1 MNRPLRFAIFCAIL
15 WPNSLLAQSSF
26 FTGFREWL
34 VAVIAIVLLGIMLV
48 WIRKLQRQIKI
59 ERILNYFATSLYG
72 QNTIDD
78 IFWDVAKNCIS
89 QLKFEDCVIYY
100 SDTEHNLLI
109 QKAAYGPKN
118 PEKHEIINPIQI
130 PFGKGIV
137 GAAAASETTIIVAD
151 TSKDDRYIVDDRHR
165 HSEIAVPILLDGK
178 LFGVIDS
185 EHSSKN
191 FYTPFHAQLLEKIA
205 DICSNKISRHLVA
218 EKVRTD
224 IARDLHDEMGSTL
237 TSINILSKLA
247 LQQSGTPDMHA
258 NLQKIK
264 DYSGNIM
271 ESMGDIV
278 WAINPLNDS
287 IDRMILRM
295 RELAEELLEPAGI
308 NYHFQLEEEVK
319 ALILDVNQRKE
330 LYLVYKEALNN
341 AVKYSQASEIVISLK
356 QHSHELKLQLH
367 DNGIGFDSCKS
378 YSGNGINNMH
388 SRAKKIAADLQI
400 HSSKGSGTDICM
412 TLKID

>member
-1 MNRPLRFAIFCAIL
+1 MNWFAIFIL
-15 WPNSLLAQSSF
+15 LLAL
-26 FTGFREWL
+26 TG
-34 VAVIAIVLLGIMLV
+34 VLSTVFIF
-48 WIRKLQRQIKI
+48 WIRTLKRQIRS

-100 SDTEHNLLI
+100 FDPVQNMLV

-118 PEKHEIINPIQI
+118 PDKHEIINPIQI

-137 GAAAASETTIIVAD
+137 GAAAASQTTVIVPD

-165 HSEIAVPILLDGK
+165 HSEMAVPILLEGK

-191 FYTPFHAQLLEKIA
+191 FYTPFHAQMLEKIA
-205 DICSNKISRHLVA
+205 GICSNKISRHLLA

-247 LQQSGTPDMHA
+247 LQHSGTKDMLN

-295 RELAEELLEPAGI
+295 RELAEELLEPVGI
-308 NYHFQLEEEVK
+308 NYHFEAGPAVE
-319 ALILDVNQRKE
+319 ALKLDVNQRKE
-330 LYLVYKEALNN
+330 LYLVYKEAMNN
-341 AVKYSQASEIVISLK
+341 AVKYSQATAIIITLLK
-356 QHSHELKLQLH
+356 VDGHLLLRVH
-367 DNGIGFDSCKS
+367 DNGIGFDANRSF
-378 YSGNGINNMH
+378 SGSGLSNMQ
-388 SRAKKIAADLQI
+388 SRAKKIAADLNI
-400 HSSKGSGTDICM
+400 KSAKGQGTDICM
-412 TLKID
+412 SLMIDQNQ